1 MSVRRRFASP
11 STEKPRFLC
20 LFQRKSPHNFCTKIL
35 HRTSCDRV
43 GWSGCRL
50 PQISPI
56 STDKLHS
63 ACEESVFICRADDWQ
78 APRWH
83 LCSSV
88 RSVGEKSTAWPIP
101 HSTLNTSRY
110 RPPTASE
117 RVPICRADG
126 AICVIGK
133 QPAWHLCSSVRS
145 VGEIMYRMAHSYI
158 PHLTLHVIDHPLPA
172 KECRFA
178 APMAR
183 SVLLVSSP
191 HGICVP
197 QCDLW
202 AYKTPAWPHSII
214 PHPTDHSTF
223 NIPRSTLHVQ
233 HSTFHIPHSTFHIIN
248 SFSRL
253 VSEQP
258 LRLGTYCGGSSHASP
273 HHLWCLRPPKV
284 RIPVPPNAVGQRFSP
299 CSYHCFAIVT

>member
-11 STEKPRFLC
+11 STEKPRFLS

-35 HRTSCDRV
+35 HRTSGDRV

-63 ACEESVFICRADDWQ
+63 ACEESVFICRADG
-78 APRWH
+78 
-83 LCSSV
+83 V
-88 RSVGEKSTAWPIP
+88 
-101 HSTLNTSRY
+101 
-110 RPPTASE
+110 
-117 RVPICRADG
+117 
-126 AICVIGK
+126 ICVIGK
-133 QPAWHLCSSVRS
+133 HPAGICVPQCDLWAKKVPHGPFR
-145 VGEIMYRMAHSYI
+145 I

-172 KECRFA
+172 KECRSA

-223 NIPRSTLHVQ
+223 NIPRST
-233 HSTFHIPHSTFHIIN
+233 FNIPHSTFHIIH

-273 HHLWCLRPPKV
+273 HHLWCLRTPKV
-284 RIPVPPNAVGQRFSP
+284 RIPVPPTVVRQRFSP
-299 CSYHCFAIVT
+299 CSISLFCNRNVKY

>member
-1 MSVRRRFASP
+1 MLRRFASQN
-11 STEKPRFLC
+11 TEKTRFLC

-101 HSTLNTSRY
+101 
-110 RPPTASE
+110 P
-117 RVPICRADG
+117 
-126 AICVIGK
+126 
-133 QPAWHLCSSVRS
+133 
-145 VGEIMYRMAHSYI
+145 I

-202 AYKTPAWPHSII
+202 AYKTPAWPHS
-214 PHPTDHSTF
+214 
-223 NIPRSTLHVQ
+223 
-233 HSTFHIPHSTFHIIN
+233 TFHVPHSTFHIIN

-273 HHLWCLRPPKV
+273 HHLWCLRTPKV

-299 CSYHCFAIVT
+299 CSYHCFAMVT

>member
-1 MSVRRRFASP
+1 MRRRFASP
-11 STEKPRFLC
+11 NTEKTRFLC

-78 APRWH
+78 APRMASVF
-83 LCSSV
+83 LCAICGRNNV
-88 RSVGEKSTAWPIP
+88 PHGPFL

-145 VGEIMYRMAHSYI
+145 VG
-158 PHLTLHVIDHPLPA
+158 V
-172 KECRFA
+172 
-178 APMAR
+178 
-183 SVLLVSSP
+183 
-191 HGICVP
+191 
-197 QCDLW
+197 
-202 AYKTPAWPHSII
+202 
-214 PHPTDHSTF
+214 
-223 NIPRSTLHVQ
+223 
-233 HSTFHIPHSTFHIIN
+233 
-248 SFSRL
+248 
-253 VSEQP
+253 
-258 LRLGTYCGGSSHASP
+258 
-273 HHLWCLRPPKV
+273 
-284 RIPVPPNAVGQRFSP
+284 
-299 CSYHCFAIVT
+299 

>member
-11 STEKPRFLC
+11 NTEKTRFLC

-56 STDKLHS
+56 STDKLHT
-63 ACEESVFICRADDWQ
+63 ACEESVFIR
-78 APRWH
+78 
-83 LCSSV
+83 
-88 RSVGEKSTAWPIP
+88 
-101 HSTLNTSRY
+101 
-110 RPPTASE
+110 
-117 RVPICRADG
+117 RADG

-133 QPAWHLCSSVRS
+133 HPAGICVPLRS

-172 KECRFA
+172 KECRSA
-178 APMAR
+178 APMAQ
-183 SVLLVSSP
+183 SVLLASSP

-223 NIPRSTLHVQ
+223 NIPRSTFHVQ
-233 HSTFHIPHSTFHIIN
+233 HSTFHIIN

>member
-1 MSVRRRFASP
+1 MA
-11 STEKPRFLC
+11 
-20 LFQRKSPHNFCTKIL
+20 
-35 HRTSCDRV
+35 
-43 GWSGCRL
+43 
-50 PQISPI
+50 
-56 STDKLHS
+56 HS
-63 ACEESVFICRADDWQ
+63 
-78 APRWH
+78 
-83 LCSSV
+83 
-88 RSVGEKSTAWPIP
+88 P

-133 QPAWHLCSSVRS
+133 QPAWHLCSSVLS

-233 HSTFHIPHSTFHIIN
+233 HSTFHIPHSTFHIPHYKLFL
-248 SFSRL
+248 SARVRAAVTVRHLLQWLLSR
-253 VSEQP
+253 QP
-258 LRLGTYCGGSSHASP
+258 PPSVVFADPKGAHPRSP
-273 HHLWCLRPPKV
+273 KCRRAKV
-284 RIPVPPNAVGQRFSP
+284 FPLLISLFCNRNVK
-299 CSYHCFAIVT
+299 

>member
-56 STDKLHS
+56 STDKLHT
-63 ACEESVFICRADDWQ
+63 ACEESVFICRADG
-78 APRWH
+78 AICVIGKHPAWH

-88 RSVGEKSTAWPIP
+88 LSVGEIMYRMAHSPHSTLNTSRYRPPTASERVPICRADGAICVIGKHP
-101 HSTLNTSRY
+101 AGICVPQCDLWAKKVPHGPFLHSTLNTSRY

-145 VGEIMYRMAHSYI
+145 VG
-158 PHLTLHVIDHPLPA
+158 V
-172 KECRFA
+172 
-178 APMAR
+178 
-183 SVLLVSSP
+183 
-191 HGICVP
+191 
-197 QCDLW
+197 
-202 AYKTPAWPHSII
+202 
-214 PHPTDHSTF
+214 
-223 NIPRSTLHVQ
+223 
-233 HSTFHIPHSTFHIIN
+233 
-248 SFSRL
+248 
-253 VSEQP
+253 
-258 LRLGTYCGGSSHASP
+258 
-273 HHLWCLRPPKV
+273 
-284 RIPVPPNAVGQRFSP
+284 
-299 CSYHCFAIVT
+299 

>member
-1 MSVRRRFASP
+1 MSARRRFASP

-43 GWSGCRL
+43 GRSGCRL

-56 STDKLHS
+56 STDKLHT

-101 HSTLNTSRY
+101 
-110 RPPTASE
+110 P
-117 RVPICRADG
+117 
-126 AICVIGK
+126 
-133 QPAWHLCSSVRS
+133 
-145 VGEIMYRMAHSYI
+145 I

-172 KECRFA
+172 KECRSA
-178 APMAR
+178 APMAQ

-202 AYKTPAWPHSII
+202 AYKTPAWPYSAFNHSSSDGTFHV
-214 PHPTDHSTF
+214 PHSTF
-223 NIPRSTLHVQ
+223 HIPR
-233 HSTFHIPHSTFHIIN
+233 STFHIPHSTFNI
-248 SFSRL
+248 
-253 VSEQP
+253 
-258 LRLGTYCGGSSHASP
+258 P
-273 HHLWCLRPPKV
+273 HTTL
-284 RIPVPPNAVGQRFSP
+284 
-299 CSYHCFAIVT
+299 

>member
-11 STEKPRFLC
+11 NTEKTRFLC

-56 STDKLHS
+56 STDKLHT
-63 ACEESVFICRADDWQ
+63 ACEESVFIR
-78 APRWH
+78 
-83 LCSSV
+83 
-88 RSVGEKSTAWPIP
+88 
-101 HSTLNTSRY
+101 
-110 RPPTASE
+110 
-117 RVPICRADG
+117 RADG

-133 QPAWHLCSSVRS
+133 HPAGICVPLRS

-172 KECRFA
+172 KECRSA
-178 APMAR
+178 APMAQ
-183 SVLLVSSP
+183 SVLLASSP

-223 NIPRSTLHVQ
+223 NIPRST
-233 HSTFHIPHSTFHIIN
+233 FNIPHSTFHIIH

-258 LRLGTYCGGSSHASP
+258 LRLGTCCGGSSHASP

>member
-1 MSVRRRFASP
+1 MVSVRRRFASP

-43 GWSGCRL
+43 GRSGCRL

-63 ACEESVFICRADDWQ
+63 VCEESVFIR
-78 APRWH
+78 
-83 LCSSV
+83 
-88 RSVGEKSTAWPIP
+88 
-101 HSTLNTSRY
+101 
-110 RPPTASE
+110 
-117 RVPICRADG
+117 RADG

-133 QPAWHLCSSVRS
+133 HPAGICVPQCDLWAKKVPHGPFR
-145 VGEIMYRMAHSYI
+145 I

-172 KECRFA
+172 KECRSA

-197 QCDLW
+197 QCYLW

-223 NIPRSTLHVQ
+223 NIPRST
-233 HSTFHIPHSTFHIIN
+233 FHIPHYTLFLSARVRAAVTIRHLLRWLL
-248 SFSRL
+248 SR
-253 VSEQP
+253 QP
-258 LRLGTYCGGSSHASP
+258 PPFVVFADPKGAHPRSP
-273 HHLWCLRPPKV
+273 NCRRAKV
-284 RIPVPPNAVGQRFSP
+284 FPLLISLFCNGNVK
-299 CSYHCFAIVT
+299 

>member
-1 MSVRRRFASP
+1 MRRRFASP
-11 STEKPRFLC
+11 STEKTRFLC

-145 VGEIMYRMAHSYI
+145 VGEKS
-158 PHLTLHVIDHPLPA
+158 T
-172 KECRFA
+172 
-178 APMAR
+178 
-183 SVLLVSSP
+183 
-191 HGICVP
+191 
-197 QCDLW
+197 
-202 AYKTPAWPHSII
+202 AWP
-214 PHPTDHSTF
+214 
-223 NIPRSTLHVQ
+223 
-233 HSTFHIPHSTFHIIN
+233 IPHSTLN
-248 SFSRL
+248 TSR
-253 VSEQP
+253 
-258 LRLGTYCGGSSHASP
+258 Y
-273 HHLWCLRPPKV
+273 RPPTASERVPICRADGAICVIGKQPAWHLCSSV
-284 RIPVPPNAVGQRFSP
+284 RSVG
-299 CSYHCFAIVT
+299 V

>member
-1 MSVRRRFASP
+1 MSVLRRFASQN
-11 STEKPRFLC
+11 TEKTRFLC

-43 GWSGCRL
+43 GRSGCRL

-63 ACEESVFICRADDWQ
+63 ACEESVFICRAD
-78 APRWH
+78 
-83 LCSSV
+83 
-88 RSVGEKSTAWPIP
+88 
-101 HSTLNTSRY
+101 
-110 RPPTASE
+110 
-117 RVPICRADG
+117 G

-133 QPAWHLCSSVRS
+133 HPAGICVPLRS

-172 KECRFA
+172 KECRSA

-183 SVLLVSSP
+183 SVLLVSTP

-202 AYKTPAWPHSII
+202 AYKTPAWPYSAFNHSSSDGPFHVPHSTFPI
-214 PHPTDHSTF
+214 PRSTF
-223 NIPRSTLHVQ
+223 NIPR
-233 HSTFHIPHSTFHIIN
+233 STFHIPHSTFHI
-248 SFSRL
+248 
-253 VSEQP
+253 
-258 LRLGTYCGGSSHASP
+258 P
-273 HHLWCLRPPKV
+273 HTTL
-284 RIPVPPNAVGQRFSP
+284 
-299 CSYHCFAIVT
+299 

>member
-1 MSVRRRFASP
+1 
-11 STEKPRFLC
+11 
-20 LFQRKSPHNFCTKIL
+20 
-35 HRTSCDRV
+35 
-43 GWSGCRL
+43 
-50 PQISPI
+50 
-56 STDKLHS
+56 
-63 ACEESVFICRADDWQ
+63 
-78 APRWH
+78 
-83 LCSSV
+83 
-88 RSVGEKSTAWPIP
+88 
-101 HSTLNTSRY
+101 
-110 RPPTASE
+110 
-117 RVPICRADG
+117 
-126 AICVIGK
+126 
-133 QPAWHLCSSVRS
+133 
-145 VGEIMYRMAHSYI
+145 MAHSYI

-172 KECRFA
+172 KECRSA
-178 APMAR
+178 APMAQ

-233 HSTFHIPHSTFHIIN
+233 HSTFHIPHSTYHIIN

-258 LRLGTYCGGSSHASP
+258 LPFGTCCSGSSHASP
-273 HHLWCLRPPKV
+273 HHLWCLRTPKV

>member
-1 MSVRRRFASP
+1 MIGKHPA
-11 STEKPRFLC
+11 
-20 LFQRKSPHNFCTKIL
+20 
-35 HRTSCDRV
+35 
-43 GWSGCRL
+43 G
-50 PQISPI
+50 
-56 STDKLHS
+56 
-63 ACEESVFICRADDWQ
+63 
-78 APRWH
+78 
-83 LCSSV
+83 
-88 RSVGEKSTAWPIP
+88 
-101 HSTLNTSRY
+101 
-110 RPPTASE
+110 
-117 RVPICRADG
+117 
-126 AICVIGK
+126 ICVPQCDLWAKKVPHG
-133 QPAWHLCSSVRS
+133 PFR
-145 VGEIMYRMAHSYI
+145 I

-172 KECRFA
+172 KECRSA

-223 NIPRSTLHVQ
+223 NVQ
-233 HSTFHIPHSTFHIIN
+233 HSTFHIPHSTFHIPHYTLFL
-248 SFSRL
+248 SARVRAAVTVRHL
-253 VSEQP
+253 
-258 LRLGTYCGGSSHASP
+258 LGGSSHASP

>member
-1 MSVRRRFASP
+1 MRRRFASP
-11 STEKPRFLC
+11 NTEKTRFLC

-43 GWSGCRL
+43 GRIGCSL

-101 HSTLNTSRY
+101 
-110 RPPTASE
+110 P
-117 RVPICRADG
+117 
-126 AICVIGK
+126 
-133 QPAWHLCSSVRS
+133 
-145 VGEIMYRMAHSYI
+145 I

-172 KECRFA
+172 KECRSA
-178 APMAR
+178 APMAQ
-183 SVLLVSSP
+183 SVLLASSP

-197 QCDLW
+197 QCYLW

-223 NIPRSTLHVQ
+223 HIP

>member
-1 MSVRRRFASP
+1 MSARRRFASL

-43 GWSGCRL
+43 GRSGCRL
-50 PQISPI
+50 PQISPN

-63 ACEESVFICRADDWQ
+63 ACEESVFICRAD
-78 APRWH
+78 
-83 LCSSV
+83 
-88 RSVGEKSTAWPIP
+88 
-101 HSTLNTSRY
+101 
-110 RPPTASE
+110 
-117 RVPICRADG
+117 G

-133 QPAWHLCSSVRS
+133 HPAGICVPLRS

-172 KECRFA
+172 KECRSA

-197 QCDLW
+197 QCYLW

-223 NIPRSTLHVQ
+223 NIPRST
-233 HSTFHIPHSTFHIIN
+233 FNIPHYKLFLSARVRAAFTIRHLLRWLL
-248 SFSRL
+248 SR
-253 VSEQP
+253 QP
-258 LRLGTYCGGSSHASP
+258 PPSVVFADPKGAHPRSP
-273 HHLWCLRPPKV
+273 NCRRAKV
-284 RIPVPPNAVGQRFSP
+284 FPLLISLFCNGNVK
-299 CSYHCFAIVT
+299 Y

>member
-1 MSVRRRFASP
+1 MSARRRFASP

-43 GWSGCRL
+43 GRSGCRL

-101 HSTLNTSRY
+101 
-110 RPPTASE
+110 P
-117 RVPICRADG
+117 
-126 AICVIGK
+126 
-133 QPAWHLCSSVRS
+133 
-145 VGEIMYRMAHSYI
+145 I

-172 KECRFA
+172 KECRSA
-178 APMAR
+178 APMAQ
-183 SVLLVSSP
+183 SVLLASSP

-197 QCDLW
+197 LCDLW

-223 NIPRSTLHVQ
+223 NIPRSTFYVQ
-233 HSTFHIPHSTFHIIN
+233 HSTFNIPHYTLFLSARVRAAVTVRHLLRWLL
-248 SFSRL
+248 SR
-253 VSEQP
+253 QP
-258 LRLGTYCGGSSHASP
+258 PPSVVFAVPKGAHPRSP
-273 HHLWCLRPPKV
+273 NCRRAKV
-284 RIPVPPNAVGQRFSP
+284 VPLLISLFCNRNVK
-299 CSYHCFAIVT
+299 

>member
-1 MSVRRRFASP
+1 MRRRFASP

-35 HRTSCDRV
+35 HRTSGDRV
-43 GWSGCRL
+43 GRSGCRL

-63 ACEESVFICRADDWQ
+63 ACEESVFICRAD
-78 APRWH
+78 
-83 LCSSV
+83 
-88 RSVGEKSTAWPIP
+88 
-101 HSTLNTSRY
+101 
-110 RPPTASE
+110 
-117 RVPICRADG
+117 G

-133 QPAWHLCSSVRS
+133 HPAGICVPLRS

-172 KECRFA
+172 KECRSA

-197 QCDLW
+197 QCYLW

-223 NIPRSTLHVQ
+223 NIPRST
-233 HSTFHIPHSTFHIIN
+233 FNIPHYTLFLSARVRAAVTIRHLLRWLLSRQPPPSVVFADPKGAHSRSPNCRRAKVFPLLHIIV
-248 SFSRL
+248 L
-253 VSEQP
+253 Q
-258 LRLGTYCGGSSHASP
+258 
-273 HHLWCLRPPKV
+273 W
-284 RIPVPPNAVGQRFSP
+284 
-299 CSYHCFAIVT
+299 